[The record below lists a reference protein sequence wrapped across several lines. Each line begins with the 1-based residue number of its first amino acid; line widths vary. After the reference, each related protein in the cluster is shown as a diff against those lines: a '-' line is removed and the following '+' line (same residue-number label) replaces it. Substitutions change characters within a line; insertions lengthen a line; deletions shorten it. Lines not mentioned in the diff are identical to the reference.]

1 MLLDVTDGR
10 AAAASRQ
17 IVLDLREAALE
28 GLIMHE
34 CVRRVHGCGYGEK
47 LSHCGEIG
55 GCIADEKRDR
65 ALEAVQRGPDVFRR
79 GWRFGG
85 TEPVERC
92 FCLAVAVE
100 EAVWGAVTGAAAETR
115 SEAWCQARG
124 AYALGMLAEFHF
136 ARGKWEYLVV
146 HFFWLSDEH
155 PSWACPRRQCP
166 SARHGSETGGSC
178 EGATRLASFLS
189 LSRHREA
196 ACEWKR

>member
-1 MLLDVTDGR
+1 MSSALVRAIVWGVVGIVVVCRGKVLLDVTDGR

-124 AYALGMLAEFHF
+124 AYAL
-136 ARGKWEYLVV
+136 
-146 HFFWLSDEH
+146 
-155 PSWACPRRQCP
+155 SWACPRRQCP